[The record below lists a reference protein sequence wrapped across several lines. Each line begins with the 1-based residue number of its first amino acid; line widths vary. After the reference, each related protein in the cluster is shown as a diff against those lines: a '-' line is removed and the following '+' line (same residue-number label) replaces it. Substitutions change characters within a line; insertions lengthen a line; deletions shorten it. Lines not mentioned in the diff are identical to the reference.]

1 MQKPFA
7 VDIDDVLG
15 NLGEPL
21 NASLNALTGRAVPF
35 HHWNHFRFFE
45 FYGMEVDQF
54 LNRIIDEKLLTEM
67 PPYEGAQRALA
78 SIREAGAD
86 VVLITAR
93 GYHPQAE
100 DVTLEWLER
109 HGMHF
114 DDLII
119 VPEGQSKGEIAKQ
132 RYPNGFTVMIDDNAN
147 NLDSMKSFG
156 LVQQTVLVD
165 QPWNHSRKDYR
176 HGINRFSG
184 IHQYVESLKKQ
195 AAQPSHRTVV
205 CQP

>member
-15 NLGEPL
+15 HLGESL
-21 NASLNALTGRAVPF
+21 NASLNAMTGRSVPF
-35 HHWNHFRFFE
+35 HHWSHFRFFE
-45 FYGMEVDQF
+45 FYGIEIEQF
-54 LNRIIDEKLLTEM
+54 LSRIIDEKLLTEM
-67 PPYEGAQRALA
+67 PPCAGAQRALA
-78 SIREAGAD
+78 SIREAGSD

-100 DVTLEWLER
+100 SVTLEWLER

-119 VPEGQSKGEIAKQ
+119 VPEGQSKGEIAQK
-132 RYPNGFTVMIDDNAN
+132 RYPKGFAVMIDDNAN

-156 LVQQTVLVD
+156 LVQMTVLVD
-165 QPWNHSRKDYR
+165 QPWNQSRNDYR
-176 HGINRFSG
+176 HGVNRFSG
-184 IHQYVESLKKQ
+184 IYQYVESLKQQ
-195 AAQPSHRTVV
+195 AAQPLRREFA